1 MINPSSRQKLK
12 IDGAGP
18 CIALNMFVKTE
29 AAAGKPKVQS
39 STKSGKGDTKVEE
52 EQKNV
57 ADSVKTEGGK

>member
-52 EQKNV
+52 E
-57 ADSVKTEGGK
+57 